1 MNTPKIIEQQEK
13 NQEAF
18 DYFLSFRMDELKS
31 DDQYYLNA
39 MKDYIESLE
48 AMIFSPRPIRA
59 EAINR

>member
-39 MKDYIESLE
+39 MMDYIESLE
-48 AMIFSPRPIRA
+48 AMIKTWETSFISKP
-59 EAINR
+59 NN